1 MLCFNLEKEWYFNQC
16 MNWTITGFLT
26 NKQTNKPP
34 GEIQL
39 FCADIVG
46 NSIGIRNMKGHIMGF

>member
-1 MLCFNLEKEWYFNQC
+1 MVFQSVDELDHNRVS
-16 MNWTITGFLT
+16 